1 VITDQPAQ
9 KTEKR
14 LSVQF
19 DEWMATEHYPQTT
32 RHCYIDWVRRFVIH
46 AGKRDPRTIGNPEV
60 RQFLTHLAVERHVT
74 WKTQKQA
81 LCALVLFYDR
91 FLKQPL
97 GQLGQFGKA
106 SKPSRLPTVLSR
118 EEVRR
123 VLAVITP
130 PWQLMARLQYGA
142 GLRLMDVCRLRVKDL
157 DWERGVIN
165 VKQGKGALDAV
176 VMLPEAV
183 RTELRAHLD
192 RNKAR
197 FDHAGDWVVHLP
209 DALGTKLAGAEREW
223 RWQYV
228 FAAKSFS
235 KDPQDGRLKI
245 HHLDETNLQRAV
257 KRSAELLGFEKRV
270 TTHTL
275 RHSFATHLIEA
286 GVDVVKVKELLRH
299 KKLETTMVYV
309 HLARKPAETI
319 KSPLD
324 D

>member
-1 VITDQPAQ
+1 MITETPTQ

-19 DEWMATEHYPQTT
+19 YEWMATEHYPETT
-32 RHCYIDWVRRFVIH
+32 RRQYISWVRQFVIQ
-46 AGKRDPRTIGNPEV
+46 AGKRDPRTLGNPEA
-60 RQFLTHLAVERHVT
+60 RAFLTHLAIVRHVAY
-74 WKTQKQA
+74 KTQKQA
-81 LCALVLFYDR
+81 LCALVLFYDS

-97 GQLGQFGKA
+97 GDLGQFSKA

-118 EEVRR
+118 EEVKRL
-123 VLAVITP
+123 LAVMP
-130 PWQLMARLQYGA
+130 DPWRLMARIQYGS
-142 GLRLMDVCRLRVKDL
+142 GLRLMDVCPLRVMNL
-157 DWERGVIN
+157 DWDRGVIN
-165 VKQGKGALDAV
+165 IKQGKGRTDGV
-176 VMLPEAV
+176 VMLPESV
-183 RTELRAHLD
+183 RADLRAHLD

-209 DALGTKLAGAEREW
+209 DALDVKLPGAEREW

-235 KDPQDGRLKI
+235 RDPQDGRLKI
-245 HHLDETNLQRAV
+245 HHLDESNLQRAV
-257 KRSAELLGFEKRV
+257 KRAADLLGFEKRV

-324 D
+324 L